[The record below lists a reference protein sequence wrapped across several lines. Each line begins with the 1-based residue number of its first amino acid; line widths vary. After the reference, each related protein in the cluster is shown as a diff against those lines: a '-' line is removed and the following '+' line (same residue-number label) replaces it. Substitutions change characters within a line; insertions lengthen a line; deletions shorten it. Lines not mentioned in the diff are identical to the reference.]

1 MPLKSL
7 TYLNISH
14 NMISEI
20 KNLEP
25 LRRIT
30 NLEVFLNENPLTQIA
45 NWKNRLRNIINVLK
59 SPKSMIFSGKEEL
72 DERK

>member
-59 SPKSMIFSGKEEL
+59 SPKCMIFSGKEEL
-72 DERK
+72 EERK